1 MDNVAKSLIL
11 DRKGE
16 LFYLY
21 IPLMVIFVFN
31 IIFFGLTAVEITKAQ
46 NAASKNLTRGDSRKH
61 SKMQT
66 EKDK

>member
-1 MDNVAKSLIL
+1 MIIV
-11 DRKGE
+11 
-16 LFYLY
+16 
-21 IPLMVIFVFN
+21 VFN

-46 NAASKNLTRGDSRKH
+46 NASKNLTRGDSRKH